1 MHIICHSLVKVS
13 GPEGFDW
20 RAGKLLQSLSIRVH
34 EAGQQDNAQDPNSNE
49 SIEKRWSIW

>member
-1 MHIICHSLVKVS
+1 MHIICHSLVKVT